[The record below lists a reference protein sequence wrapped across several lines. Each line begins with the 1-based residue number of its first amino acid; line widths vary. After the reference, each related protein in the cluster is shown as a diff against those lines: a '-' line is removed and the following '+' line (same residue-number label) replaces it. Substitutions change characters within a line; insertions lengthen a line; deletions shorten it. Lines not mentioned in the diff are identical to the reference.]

1 MEISW
6 YGLSCFRLSERQH
19 ATVLT
24 DPYDGAKVGLP
35 ALKAKADVV
44 TISHAAAGHSYTQ
57 GITGFEHA
65 LDGPGEYEIGNVF
78 ITGIATPSENGA
90 APNVIYL
97 FDFQG
102 FKVAHLGDMISV
114 PSQAQIED
122 LEMVN
127 VLLVPVGGGNSLNAA
142 KAAEIVS
149 MIEPEIVIPMHYQRP
164 GLKLDLEPVER
175 FLAEMGVTDVQ
186 EESSLRIS
194 AGSTPEE
201 TQVVLLTPRGES

>member
-19 ATVLT
+19 ASVIT

-35 ALKAKADVV
+35 ALKTKADVV
-44 TISHAAAGHSYTQ
+44 TMSHASAGHNFAK
-57 GITGFEHA
+57 GISGHTHA
-65 LDGPGEYEIGNVF
+65 LNGPGEYEIGNVF
-78 ITGIATPSENGA
+78 ITGIATSADNGA
-90 APNVIYL
+90 APNVVYL

-102 FKVAHLGDMISV
+102 FKVAHLGDMINV
-114 PSQAQIED
+114 PSQSQIED

-149 MIEPEIVIPMHYQRP
+149 MIEPNIVIPMHYQRP
-164 GLKLDLEPVER
+164 GLKLELEPVDR
-175 FLAEMGVTDVQ
+175 FLAEMGVTDIQ

-194 AGSTPEE
+194 SSSLPEE
-201 TQVVLLTPRGES
+201 TQVVLLVPRGES